1 MPLTSRNPKAVVL
14 LSGGLDSATVL
25 YVARKEGIHCYCL
38 SFDYGQRHRRELVSA
53 RRLASGAGS
62 PFEIIS
68 FSLPWKGSAL
78 LDEGVSIP
86 KGRTLKEMG
95 EDLPSTYVP
104 ARNTIFLS
112 FASSWAEAIGAFSIH
127 IGANALDFSGYP
139 DCRPEYF
146 EHFNRMIAKGT
157 KRKTRAIEV
166 VAPLVDK
173 TKSEIIQWG
182 TQLGVPYA
190 WTWSCYEGEE
200 VPCGACDSCLLR
212 AKGFE
217 EAGIEDPLLKTLG
230 IRHA

>member
-1 MPLTSRNPKAVVL
+1 MPLTSRNPRAVVL
-14 LSGGLDSATVL
+14 LSGGLDSARVL
-25 YVARKEGIHCYCL
+25 YVARKEGYSCYCL
-38 SFDYGQRHRRELVSA
+38 SFDYGQRHRRELESA
-53 RRLASGAGS
+53 RRVASGVDA
-62 PFEIIS
+62 PLEVIS

-78 LDEGVSIP
+78 LDEGASIP
-86 KGRTLKEMG
+86 KDRTLKEMRG
-95 EDLPSTYVP
+95 GIPSTYVP

-112 FASSWAEAIGAFSIH
+112 FASSWAEAMGASSIY

-157 KRKTRAIEV
+157 KTETDAIQV
-166 VAPLVDK
+166 IAPLVNK

-182 TQLGVPYA
+182 TQLGVPYE

-212 AKGFE
+212 AKGFQ
-217 EAGIEDPLLKTLG
+217 EAGIEDPLLRTLG